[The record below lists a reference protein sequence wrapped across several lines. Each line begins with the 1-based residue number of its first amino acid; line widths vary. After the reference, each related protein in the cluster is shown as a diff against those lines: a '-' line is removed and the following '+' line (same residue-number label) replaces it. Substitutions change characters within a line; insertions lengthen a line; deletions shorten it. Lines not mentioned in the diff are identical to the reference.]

1 VGNGYEIGG
10 IMKDKCLN
18 CKEWHTIYLLAKSEF
33 EKKLGYAMTITIVC
47 IILMFI
53 ATIITALCVTQTQR
67 FINQFQY
74 VEETEY
80 QIHQDEGINTAII
93 DSDKSEVEI
102 YGESNK
108 DDKGYCESDSQK
120 NN

>member
-1 VGNGYEIGG
+1 
-10 IMKDKCLN
+10 MKDKCLN

-33 EKKLGYAMTITIVC
+33 DKKLGYAMAITIVC

-93 DSDKSEVEI
+93 DSRESEVNIYDKS
-102 YGESNK
+102 YQ
-108 DDKGYCESDSQK
+108 DDSTDSKSD
-120 NN
+120 N

>member
-18 CKEWHTIYLLAKSEF
+18 CKEWHTIYLLAKGEF
-33 EKKLGYAMTITIVC
+33 DKKLGYARTITIVC
-47 IILMFI
+47 IVLAFI
-53 ATIITALCVTQTQR
+53 GWIITALCVAKTQK
-67 FINQFQY
+67 FISSFEY

-80 QIHQDEGINTAII
+80 QIRQSDGINTAII
-93 DSDKSEVEI
+93 DSAESEVKI

-108 DDKGYCESDSQK
+108 GDKSYCESDNQK
-120 NN
+120 DN

>member
-1 VGNGYEIGG
+1 MDYKCEI
-10 IMKDKCLN
+10 CSE
-18 CKEWHTIYLLAKSEF
+18 EWRKIYLISKKDF
-33 EKKLGYAMTITIVC
+33 EKTKNRIFALSY
-47 IILMFI
+47 ILAAIAFI
-53 ATIITALCVTQTQR
+53 CVVVTAFCVAKTHK
-67 FINQFQY
+67 FIESFEY